1 MNRSKVNKSGS
12 ILPMFSSDM
21 NISFKRDIESS
32 SDFSS
37 FTVDKEREAEVLHM
51 KIDIDAK
58 NHEREKESIHR
69 EKDGQIEKLK
79 SENDDL
85 KEEMGSIT
93 DKIKQLDLA
102 NSRKDKEIE
111 DGKLREKELKKDIQR
126 LEKESIVQKVQKKEI
141 KRLKDELMQVR
152 LDLQQMKLEKDEL
165 QVLLKTHIE
174 EQKTRDNELMES
186 LKMQQREELKD
197 LRKGLGKELKELRKG
212 LVNEVVAGV
221 TAAVINPGSDI
232 TPKSKMETVC
242 KTTLFDPKI

>member
-1 MNRSKVNKSGS
+1 MDISSKKD
-12 ILPMFSSDM
+12 FD
-21 NISFKRDIESS
+21 SS
-32 SDFSS
+32 SDFWSS
-37 FTVDKEREAEVLHM
+37 TVDKEREVEVLHM
-51 KIDIDAK
+51 KIDIDAR

-79 SENDDL
+79 SENDHL

-111 DGKLREKELKKDIQR
+111 ESKLREKELKKDIQR
-126 LEKESIVQKVQKKEI
+126 LEKESILQKVQKKEI
-141 KRLKDELMQVR
+141 KRLKDELAQVR
-152 LDLQQMKLEKDEL
+152 LDLQQMKLEKDEV

-174 EQKTRDNELMES
+174 EQKTRDTKMMES

-197 LRKGLGKELKELRKG
+197 LRKGLESEFKELRKG

-221 TAAVINPGSDI
+221 AAAIKNPESDNR
-232 TPKSKMETVC
+232 PKSKMQQC
-242 KTTLFDPKI
+242 KPTAFDPKI

>member
-1 MNRSKVNKSGS
+1 MDVSSKW
-12 ILPMFSSDM
+12 
-21 NISFKRDIESS
+21 DIESS

-37 FTVDKEREAEVLHM
+37 FSVDKKREAEVLHM
-51 KIDIDAK
+51 KIDIDDK

-111 DGKLREKELKKDIQR
+111 ESKLREKELKKDIQR
-126 LEKESIVQKVQKKEI
+126 LEKESIVHKVQKKEI

-174 EQKTRDNELMES
+174 EQKTRNNEMMES
-186 LKMQQREELKD
+186 LKMQQKKELKD
-197 LRKGLGKELKELRKG
+197 LRKGLESEFKELRKG

-221 TAAVINPGSDI
+221 TGAITNPGSDSRLN
-232 TPKSKMETVC
+232 SKQNTVC